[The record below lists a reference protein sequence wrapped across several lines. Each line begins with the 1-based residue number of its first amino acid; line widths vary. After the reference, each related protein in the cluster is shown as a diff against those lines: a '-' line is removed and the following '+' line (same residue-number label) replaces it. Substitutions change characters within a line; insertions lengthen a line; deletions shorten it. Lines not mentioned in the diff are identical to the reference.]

1 MATRSKQKSLARKEG
16 ADKRPRAVAK
26 YIRISPYK
34 VRIVLDI
41 IRGKKYNEAVAILE
55 NTPKSASPVLLKLV
69 NSAAANGE
77 NNLNMSKADLFVAE
91 CFADQGPILKRI
103 MPRAK
108 GRAYRI
114 DKRSSHITVILDTVK
129 E

>member
-1 MATRSKQKSLARKEG
+1 MATRMKEKSAARLES
-16 ADKRPRAVAK
+16 ADKRPKATAK

-41 IRGKKYNEAVAILE
+41 IRGKNYTEAAAILN
-55 NTPKSASPVLLKLV
+55 NTNKSAAPVVLKVLD
-69 NSAAANGE
+69 SAAANAE
-77 NNLNMSKADLFVAE
+77 FKNISKSDLFVAE
-91 CFADQGPILKRI
+91 AFADQGPTLKRI

-114 DKRSSHITVILDTVK
+114 LKRTSHITVILDSANN
-129 E
+129 

>member
-1 MATRSKQKSLARKEG
+1 MATRMKEKSAARIEN
-16 ADKRPRAVAK
+16 ADKRPKATAK

-41 IRGKKYNEAVAILE
+41 IRGKNYTEAAAILK
-55 NTPKSASPVLLKLV
+55 NTNKSAAPVVLKVL
-69 NSAAANGE
+69 NSAAANAE
-77 NNLNMSKADLFVAE
+77 YKNISKSDLFVAE
-91 CFADQGPILKRI
+91 AFADQGPTLKRI

-114 DKRSSHITVILDTVK
+114 LKRTSHITVIMDSSNK
-129 E
+129 

>member
-1 MATRSKQKSLARKEG
+1 MATRMKDKSAARIEN
-16 ADKRPRAVAK
+16 ADKRPKATAK

-41 IRGKKYNEAVAILE
+41 IRGKNYTEAAAILK
-55 NTPKSASPVLLKLV
+55 NTNKSAAPVVLKVLD
-69 NSAAANGE
+69 SAAANAE
-77 NNLNMSKADLFVAE
+77 YKNISKSDLFVAE
-91 CFADQGPILKRI
+91 AFADQGPTLKRI

-114 DKRSSHITVILDTVK
+114 LKRTSHITVILDSANN
-129 E
+129 